1 MNKNAN
7 NRFPSVR
14 NNLPFQRKESKDMT
28 MCLSAKDDFIN
39 VDSEKKLQTMAT
51 GQNDVAKKIQAKLR
65 MRKPSGSDR
74 QLKQTLKEM
83 DSVS

>member
-1 MNKNAN
+1 
-7 NRFPSVR
+7 
-14 NNLPFQRKESKDMT
+14 
-28 MCLSAKDDFIN
+28 
-39 VDSEKKLQTMAT
+39 MAT